1 MSGIYQF
8 VQSII
13 KNNFVVEDF
22 IIDNQSDAVVIRELC
37 ESRVSCDHGSFHRAE
52 LNIQFLSNKN
62 NLIFNVTM
70 FIDYTQ

>member
-37 ESRVSCDHGSFHRAE
+37 DHGSFHRAE
-52 LNIQFLSNKN
+52 LN
-62 NLIFNVTM
+62 M
-70 FIDYTQ
+70 FIDMLCTR